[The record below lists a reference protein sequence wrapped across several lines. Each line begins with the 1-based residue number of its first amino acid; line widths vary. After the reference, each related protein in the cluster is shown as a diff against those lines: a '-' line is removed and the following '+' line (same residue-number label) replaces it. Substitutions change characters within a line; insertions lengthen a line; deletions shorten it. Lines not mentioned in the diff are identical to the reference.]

1 MYYQLQYYYDNKAKI
16 AAKTNTPEAKAKRK
30 AYFAKWYAAN
40 KERVLAKNKK
50 VKMPKPFK
58 VVEPVLE
65 KKEKLE
71 IFNSGPK
78 IIEWN

>member
-16 AAKTNTPEAKAKRK
+16 RAKDNTPEAKAKRK
-30 AYFAKWYAAN
+30 AYFAQWYAAN

-50 VKMPKPFK
+50 VKMPQPPK
-58 VVEPVLE
+58 VVEPELE
-65 KKEKLE
+65 VKEKLE

-78 IIEWN
+78 VIEWN